1 MNVELN
7 VVAVV
12 PVEELETISLEL
24 LEELHE
30 FDVPVGFDDTLVDD
44 ELEESEFPGVV
55 CVEPVELLE
64 LLVFVEP
71 EVRVASE

>member
-24 LEELHE
+24 LEELQE
-30 FDVPVGFDDTLVDD
+30 FEVPVGFDDTLVDE
-44 ELEESEFPGVV
+44 ELEEFESPGVV
-55 CVEPVELLE
+55 
-64 LLVFVEP
+64 
-71 EVRVASE
+71 